1 MGQTGSHVEYEHDPF
16 IKRVSRVNPNMTQTH
31 FATTHNPF
39 INRLVVLGLQVMSKF
54 ATLKSN
60 TANKETNKKKL
71 INIQKFNQISKEYEK
86 EIKFFP

>member
-39 INRLVVLGLQVMSKF
+39 INRLVVLGL
-54 ATLKSN
+54 
-60 TANKETNKKKL
+60 
-71 INIQKFNQISKEYEK
+71 
-86 EIKFFP
+86 